1 MALLLGLNPH
11 AHARHAAE
19 QINQI
24 LLLDQAPPG
33 VVFEITSAQGEYLDK
48 AIPQLKIYA
57 DILHQKFPQLAIAVV
72 SHGKEML
79 ALQHGRTQH
88 KPLLH
93 QKIKSLIAND
103 KVKLHVCGT
112 YAGWHQLSREDFP
125 DYIDVAPVGPVQ
137 IKNYQEV
144 GYIKI
149 LLDDK

>member
-1 MALLLGLNPH
+1 MLILVLSHH
-11 AHARHAAE
+11 AQARHAAE

-24 LLLDQAPPG
+24 LLLNQAPQG
-33 VVFEITSAQGEYLDK
+33 VVFEISSSQGEYLDK

-57 DILHQKFPQLAIAVV
+57 DMLHQKFPQLAIAVV

-79 ALQHGRTQH
+79 ALQVDRVQH
-88 KPLLH
+88 KPLIH

-112 YAGWHQLSREDFP
+112 YAGWHELSREDFP
-125 DYIDVAPVGPVQ
+125 DYIDVAPVAPVQ